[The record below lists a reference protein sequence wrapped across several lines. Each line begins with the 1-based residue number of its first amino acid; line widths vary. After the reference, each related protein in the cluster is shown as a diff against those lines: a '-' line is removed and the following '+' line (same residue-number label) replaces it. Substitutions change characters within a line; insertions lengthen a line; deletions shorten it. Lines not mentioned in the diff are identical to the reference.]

1 MKNYI
6 MVLNLSNDATK
17 YEYKVYEVPYQ
28 NFTCNIISSAYCKRK
43 SVQLPEINQMIKL
56 PLNLF

>member
-1 MKNYI
+1 
-6 MVLNLSNDATK
+6 MVLNLSNDAIK